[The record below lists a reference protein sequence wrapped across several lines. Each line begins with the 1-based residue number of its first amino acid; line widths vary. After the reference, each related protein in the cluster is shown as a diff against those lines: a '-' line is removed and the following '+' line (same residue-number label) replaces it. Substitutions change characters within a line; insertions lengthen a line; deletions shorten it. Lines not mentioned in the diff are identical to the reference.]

1 MDAVYLAVGDSG
13 QACDGHFMTNRW
25 ILLEIT
31 YDEQVPS

>member
-13 QACDGHFMTNRW
+13 QTCDDQFMTTRW